1 MEDIKLSME
10 QSLEVLAEAVK
21 KRTSEARLHKK
32 SELLSS
38 LNEESLPPG
47 KTADEIV
54 EQFFAKAVS
63 DEDST
68 LKVLE
73 GKKNLYL
80 YDSKKMADSY
90 AEILKNQEDEDI
102 PKMIA
107 DTVRRDSKI
116 YPRPTDK
123 RVFSLSPFNLDANTL
138 SKVLASMKNNETYED
153 IKVCTASNNAE
164 YLYSNKYL
172 SKDHAKHLT
181 EWYEVEDELNP

>member
-1 MEDIKLSME
+1 
-10 QSLEVLAEAVK
+10 LEVLTQAVK
-21 KRTSEARLHKK
+21 KRTEEARLYKK

-38 LNEESLPPG
+38 INEDSLPVG
-47 KTADEIV
+47 KTEDEVV
-54 EQFFAKAVS
+54 EEFLTKAVS

-73 GKKNLYL
+73 GKKDLYI

-107 DTVRRDSKI
+107 DTIRRDSKI

-123 RVFSLSPFNLDANTL
+123 RVFSHAPFNLDTQTL
-138 SKVLASMKNNETYED
+138 TTVLESMKKDEEYAD
-153 IKVCTASNNAE
+153 IKVCTASNGVD
-164 YLYSNKYL
+164 YLYSNQHLLEDQAIY
-172 SKDHAKHLT
+172 LT
-181 EWYEVEDELNP
+181 EWYEVEEELNP